1 MKMEIG
7 TIEAVTIVVVSKC
20 VLFTSCGT
28 LLLPKVTG
36 AFYNHVKIICEPGSD
51 NSAISTGKYDTHSV
65 QGRLE
70 LALLVFLMMMLYF
83 FSFNGI
89 LR

>member
-1 MKMEIG
+1 MQIG

-51 NSAISTGKYDTHSV
+51 NSAISTGKYDTQTV
-65 QGRLE
+65 QGRQ
-70 LALLVFLMMMLYF
+70 AAA
-83 FSFNGI
+83 GP
-89 LR
+89 